1 MVDEPIEI
9 KIDNKEV
16 NKKLLDLA
24 TRGENLRP
32 LMKNIAGIFAYS
44 TEENFKVE
52 GRPKWQD
59 LAEST
64 KKQRKKKGT
73 YPGLILQV
81 TGQLASTVNT
91 YYDDNSAVIGSNFDY
106 AAIHQL
112 GGQAGK
118 GLKTEIPARPYL
130 QLTDDDF
137 AEIIDET
144 TVFLK

>member
-1 MVDEPIEI
+1 MSKRLRFFDAFSGIGGF
-9 KIDNKEV
+9 KIALENAGFECIGACDNDKYA
-16 NKKLLDLA
+16 KML
-24 TRGENLRP
+24 
-32 LMKNIAGIFAYS
+32 
-44 TEENFKVE
+44 
-52 GRPKWQD
+52 
-59 LAEST
+59 
-64 KKQRKKKGT
+64 
-73 YPGLILQV
+73 
-81 TGQLASTVNT
+81 

-144 TVFLK
+144 TDFLK